1 MKMSSKVILVISNG
15 FLISTWKYWVW
26 MSKYYSY
33 TLNEYRLKRVL
44 IILLSKTVWAYHFAS
59 VRKLPTSLLEKWKRI
74 TSTHFTSQQF
84 WKQTKNDLKWCN
96 FKMHVTGYFS
106 IIKHLLWRASK
117 EPFSFLFWFSLLCY
131 YSFFCVWFSC
141 EDVDVKLK

>member
-1 MKMSSKVILVISNG
+1 MEILSLNVEVLQLHLEWVQIEKSVDYSSIQNC
-15 FLISTWKYWVW
+15 
-26 MSKYYSY
+26 
-33 TLNEYRLKRVL
+33 
-44 IILLSKTVWAYHFAS
+44 VWAYHFVS

-141 EDVDVKLK
+141 EDIDVKLK

>member
-1 MKMSSKVILVISNG
+1 MSSKVILVISNG

-44 IILLSKTVWAYHFAS
+44 IILLSKTVCGHITLFQLENYRPVYWRS
-59 VRKLPTSLLEKWKRI
+59 GKELLQH
-74 TSTHFTSQQF
+74 TFTSQQF

-117 EPFSFLFWFSLLCY
+117 EPFSFLFWFLLLCY